1 MYTCTGDI
9 IRKNLHGAVAL
20 EKILRILF
28 SCFELN
34 KLNIFLTDCIVYD
47 FICVC
52 RSLFRIQGVTG
63 VMFGPD
69 FITVTKVRGTF
80 TNSSP

>member
-1 MYTCTGDI
+1 MIARRYYEFSFLRGI
-9 IRKNLHGAVAL
+9 NLKQI
-20 EKILRILF
+20 EYF
-28 SCFELN
+28 SHL
-34 KLNIFLTDCIVYD
+34 LHVVYN

-69 FITVTKVRGTF
+69 FITVTKVRCLRG